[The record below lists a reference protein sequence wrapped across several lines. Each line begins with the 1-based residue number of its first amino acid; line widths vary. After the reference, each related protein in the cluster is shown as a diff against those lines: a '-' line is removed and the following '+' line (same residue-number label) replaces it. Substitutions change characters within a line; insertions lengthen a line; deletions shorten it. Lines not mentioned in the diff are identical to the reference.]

1 MSGLGELAGLFLR
14 LGVTSFGGP
23 AVHVAMLRDEVVRR
37 RGWVDDQR
45 FLDMVGATSLIPGPN
60 STELAMHLGQERAGW
75 RGLLVAGFGF
85 IVPAALVVLGLAVL
99 YDRWGTTPSGTALLY
114 GVKPVIIAI
123 VGAALLPLTR
133 AALRRSGLLVAVAVA
148 ACALFLA
155 GVDELVLLVAG
166 GLAVLAVRMVPGPT
180 GRALAVAP
188 LLAVTERAADGELLQ
203 LFGVF
208 LRTGAVLYGSGYVLL
223 AFLRADLVD
232 RLGWLSD
239 AQLLDAVAIG
249 QFTPGP
255 VFTTATFVGYLV
267 AGLPGAVLATV
278 GIFAPSFAFVAVLG
292 WLLPRVRD
300 RDWSAALLDGVNGA
314 SLGLMAGVLLQL
326 GSDALGDPLTT
337 FVAVVAALL
346 LWRTNLN
353 SAWLV
358 AGGAVTGVFAGA
370 VG

>member
-23 AVHVAMLRDEVVRR
+23 AVHIAMLRDEVVRR

-85 IVPAALVVLGLAVL
+85 IVPAVLVVLGLAVL
-99 YDRWGTTPSGTALLY
+99 YDRYGTTPAGTALLY

-133 AALRRSGLLVAVAVA
+133 AALRRSGLLVAVA

-166 GLAVLAVRMVPGPT
+166 GLAVLAVRTVPGRP
-180 GRALAVAP
+180 GARSRSRRCWRF
-188 LLAVTERAADGELLQ
+188 TERAADGELLR
-203 LFGVF
+203 LFGLF
-208 LRTGAVLYGSGYVLL
+208 LRTGAVLYGSGYVLP

-300 RDWSAALLDGVNGA
+300 REWSAALLDGVNGA

-326 GSDALGDPLTT
+326 GSDVLGDPLTAL
-337 FVAVVAALL
+337 VAVVAALL

-358 AGGAVTGVFAGA
+358 AGGAVTGVLAGA